1 MRSLPRHLLQTGPIG
16 APGCIGGWAN
26 VWEIVAAWRDV
37 SGSEAKRLGV
47 IADQLGI
54 HERQVVIALNY
65 AAAHR
70 AEVETRVEANDRALD
85 EAERVGSERERL
97 LA

>member
-1 MRSLPRHLLQTGPIG
+1 MTALAEEFGL
-16 APGCIGGWAN
+16 
-26 VWEIVAAWRDV
+26 
-37 SGSEAKRLGV
+37 
-47 IADQLGI
+47 

-70 AEVETRVEANDRALD
+70 EQIEARVRANDRAPE
-85 EAERVGSERERL
+85 EAERVAAERQRL